1 MLIIYGTPKP
11 QVVRNAVSLWEE
23 KMTMSL
29 VKKRK
34 RREKRRSK
42 LELFDRLNLLKK
54 KYFSVK
60 CFIIDQ
66 YLISVIII

>member
-23 KMTMSL
+23 KMTTSL
-29 VKKRK
+29 AKRRK
-34 RREKRRSK
+34 RRGKRKSK

-54 KYFSVK
+54 KKISAERVMIEKYS
-60 CFIIDQ
+60 
-66 YLISVIII
+66 ISVMMI

>member
-34 RREKRRSK
+34 RRGKRRSK
-42 LELFDRLNLLKK
+42 LELFDMLNLKK
-54 KYFSVK
+54 KNYLSAK
-60 CFIIDQ
+60 WFIIDE
-66 YLISVIII
+66 YSISVIII

>member
-34 RREKRRSK
+34 RRGKRRSK
-42 LELFDRLNLLKK
+42 LELFDMLNLSKK
-54 KYFSVK
+54 KTFFLSNA
-60 CFIIDQ
+60 
-66 YLISVIII
+66 S